1 MRVLRGRIRI
11 LARSTSDQQILTRPR
26 RNGKQRN
33 REPMSSD
40 PPDLPDDNDTSPEET
55 SSPSATRDAGPA
67 VASGARSQSE
77 QRPGGSSVSVD
88 QRLVDQTK
96 QQIRNLV
103 REIARLA
110 QSDANVGDFYEG
122 FLGRV
127 VSALAA
133 EGGAIWIL
141 SDDDRLE
148 LQYQINLKNT
158 GLHDGEVDQARH
170 GLLLKKVLAGGQP
183 MMIAPHAGAPGDEDH
198 RKRAVPRVKETA
210 PGQHGHDQGRAGHH
224 R

>member
-1 MRVLRGRIRI
+1 
-11 LARSTSDQQILTRPR
+11 
-26 RNGKQRN
+26 
-33 REPMSSD
+33 MSSD
-40 PPDLPDDNDTSPEET
+40 QPDLPDDNDASPEET
-55 SSPSATRDAGPA
+55 SSPAATQDPPSAAPTRDAGPA
-67 VASGARSQSE
+67 VESGARSQSE

-103 REIARLA
+103 REIAQLA

-141 SDDDRLE
+141 SDDDRL
-148 LQYQINLKNT
+148 
-158 GLHDGEVDQARH
+158 
-170 GLLLKKVLAGGQP
+170 
-183 MMIAPHAGAPGDEDH
+183 
-198 RKRAVPRVKETA
+198 
-210 PGQHGHDQGRAGHH
+210 
-224 R
+224 